1 MAMACTGGVAHPPGY
16 PLLLMMGRAWLAML
30 SHIDMLPSSK
40 LALLSSFLGAAA
52 ASMQFAAAESLTED
66 VACSLFAAGLF
77 AFSNTAW
84 KFSTQ
89 FEVFALNNIFSS
101 SLILLTLH
109 FLRHQRGWTPLLGSF
124 LCGLALTNQHTIVVL
139 VLVSIIFA
147 VWRSRFSLLY
157 PRRMLVL
164 LVLFLLGLSP
174 YCYLFVAG
182 SQQISVLNVSCSNL
196 NNLLLFMHLLPCCVT
211 CYLVDLCFVLLSS
224 CFACSLPLLSSLALY
239 MFVVPILLCSA
250 SSTLDYPVRVS
261 TSHGEL
267 GNVSRCERT
276 FATCT

>member
-1 MAMACTGGVAHPPGY
+1 MP
-16 PLLLMMGRAWLAML
+16 
-30 SHIDMLPSSK
+30 PSSK

-52 ASMQFAAAESLTED
+52 ASMQFAAAESLTGD
-66 VACSLFAAGLF
+66 VACSVFAAGLF

-101 SLILLTLH
+101 SILLLTLH

-139 VLVSIIFA
+139 VLVSVVFA
-147 VWRSRFSLLY
+147 VWRSRLSLLH

-164 LVLFLLGLSP
+164 LVLFVLGLSP

-182 SQQISVLNVSCSNL
+182 SRPPMGSWGLFQDMRGLLRHVLREEYGTFQLYTSGRSELSSNTTSVQTWESRWKRNVADYWSNL
-196 NNLLLFMHLLPCCVT
+196 NEETAGVGPFLFVLGLIEGRTLLFTWPFT
-211 CYLVDLCFVLLSS
+211 WR
-224 CFACSLPLLSSLALY
+224 SSLHSQT
-239 MFVVPILLCSA
+239 FQTPN
-250 SSTLDYPVRVS
+250 STMIS
-261 TSHGEL
+261 
-267 GNVSRCERT
+267 
-276 FATCT
+276 